1 MQGRDRS
8 IAGFVRRLR
17 WIMIAGIFAVVIGYQ
32 WLKESVLDFSAT
44 DRLIYG
50 ILLYACLGSVVTWFA
65 LTWVSNRIAQGE
77 RAEKKAREEEMYVAS
92 IAASSADAILSMDP
106 NGTITSWNKGAEVIF
121 GYKDK
126 DIIILGTAHVSKE
139 SARLV
144 ASVIEEEKPDTGCV
158 ELCESR
164 YQTIRQ
170 KDKWQETDIIKVIRE
185 KKAFLLLSNLFL
197 ASFQKRIAD
206 KFDIQPGAEMIC
218 AIETA
223 QAVGSEIHLTDR
235 DIRVTLSRTWR
246 VMGFFG
252 KLKLLFQISL
262 HLVLRVLPS

>member
-77 RAEKKAREEEMYVAS
+77 RAEKKVREEEMYVAS

-121 GYKDK
+121 CYKDK
-126 DIIILGTAHVSKE
+126 DIIELTQKYTQV
-139 SARLV
+139 L
-144 ASVIEEEKPDTGCV
+144 EEIIRKYPSQW
-158 ELCESR
+158 LWMHKRWKSR
-164 YQTIRQ
+164 PTSL
-170 KDKWQETDIIKVIRE
+170 EC
-185 KKAFLLLSNLFL
+185 
-197 ASFQKRIAD
+197 RI
-206 KFDIQPGAEMIC
+206 
-218 AIETA
+218 
-223 QAVGSEIHLTDR
+223 
-235 DIRVTLSRTWR
+235 
-246 VMGFFG
+246 
-252 KLKLLFQISL
+252 
-262 HLVLRVLPS
+262 